1 MSDISA
7 KELSQFEEIEAKI
20 QAGKS
25 VETPRTFAKPKGNFP
40 KAPLLQDDEDEL
52 NTSVSSED
60 MNMFRLEVLQRLTED
75 KLRQI
80 PDSAEMEDSDDPILR
95 ARNDAVSVSSN
106 PSDQR
111 AHLEVPDAPA
121 DDPSDQLSPIA
132 ETTEPLVSN
141 PNSVTSANSTAPSS
155 PCSPLDV
162 APFMP
167 TFFTTSPA
175 STLDRKSK
183 RFSIKNREDME
194 KTLVGEEE
202 DEFQGDPEMSATPRV
217 QAKSGEKAGPFP
229 SQSKSYEQLVRGS
242 YTVCQVSVESAKA
255 AGIPVIGEGRQMS
268 EIVGSFE
275 VASGSVVVRTNSST
289 STSSDVFQSGKPNQT
304 EADSSQDLSGFR
316 PLILSS
322 GGVETTGAA
331 TEAVDGR
338 RDSLE
343 SSPAPSP
350 ALVRG
355 KRDGA
360 NQETALLARD
370 LTFQDSPNDVV
381 IFERS
386 LSNPPEENSN
396 SKTGQTEQHNTE
408 TVTRSSTIESHV
420 FDFNQDTVENYKIKL
435 SEDFRCY
442 KISAQS
448 GLAGR
453 EVFKAN
459 SPAASHNEDTADQRL
474 QDVQQAAHFGTYS
487 KKSHK
492 DEQEQYTDG
501 PDQASDSSD
510 GRPHHRIVQETRGQ
524 GVRDLRHSDGFSTF
538 RKDSLPQVRRE
549 EIEANGPALDLR
561 LSDGFTTFRK
571 GTTDA
576 LSGSLT
582 ARSSIGSTY
591 DQRNI
596 EADRFS
602 TFSRKQ
608 KDEQGHDQESVESL
622 HDTTASERSGVQ
634 QAPVSATPHSNKGGE
649 GDERQAFPRGVEEVQ
664 TRSSGSSYITRSRTF
679 RKTPDGHIVDDH
691 VTNVNTSSGHD
702 RNTSLSSSGG
712 KLSGQQTVVT
722 NIRVS
727 PEGAGSDNPHR
738 ISWTDEP
745 EAGARLMR
753 QLNASVDKKVREEK
767 LPSRVCVA
775 GV

>member
-20 QAGKS
+20 LAGKS
-25 VETPRTFAKPKGNFP
+25 VETPRTFAKSKGNFP
-40 KAPLLQDDEDEL
+40 KAPLPQEDEDEL

-80 PDSAEMEDSDDPILR
+80 PDGAEMEDSDDPILL
-95 ARNDAVSVSSN
+95 ARNNAVSVSSN
-106 PSDQR
+106 PPDQR

-167 TFFTTSPA
+167 AFFTTSPA

-183 RFSIKNREDME
+183 RFSIKSREDME
-194 KTLVGEEE
+194 KTLVGDEE
-202 DEFQGDPEMSATPRV
+202 DEFQADTEMSATPRV
-217 QAKSGEKAGPFP
+217 QGKSGEKAGLFP

-242 YTVCQVSVESAKA
+242 YTVSHVSVESAKA

-268 EIVGSFE
+268 EIGGSFE
-275 VASGSVVVRTNSST
+275 VAGSSVAERTNSST
-289 STSSDVFQSGKPNQT
+289 SASSDVFQSGKLIQT
-304 EADSSQDLSGFR
+304 EVDSSQDLSGFR

-322 GGVETTGAA
+322 GGAA

-343 SSPAPSP
+343 NSPAPSP
-350 ALVRG
+350 SLNLG

-360 NQETALLARD
+360 HQEVALLARD
-370 LTFQDSPNDVV
+370 MASQDSPNDVV

-408 TVTRSSTIESHV
+408 TITRSSTFESPV
-420 FDFNQDTVENYKIKL
+420 FDFNQDTVENYKINL
-435 SEDFRCY
+435 SGNFRTY
-442 KISAQS
+442 KVGAQS

-459 SPAASHNEDTADQRL
+459 SPATSYNEDTAGQRL
-474 QDVQQAAHFGTYS
+474 QDVRQAAHFGTYS

-510 GRPHHRIVQETRGQ
+510 GRPRHCIVQETHGQ

-538 RKDSLPQVRRE
+538 RKESAPQVRRE
-549 EIEANGPALDLR
+549 EIEANDPALDLR

-571 GTTDA
+571 GTSDA

-582 ARSSIGSTY
+582 SRSSPGSTY
-591 DQRNI
+591 DRRSI

-608 KDEQGHDQESVESL
+608 KDKQGHDQESVESL
-622 HDTTASERSGVQ
+622 HDTNASERSDIQ
-634 QAPVSATPHSNKGGE
+634 QAPVSATPHSNKVGE
-649 GDERQAFPRGVEEVQ
+649 GDERQAFPRRVEEVQ

-679 RKTPDGHIVDDH
+679 RKTPDGNIVDDH
-691 VTNVNTSSGHD
+691 VTNANTSSGHG
-702 RNTSLSSSGG
+702 RNTSLSSSTG
-712 KLSGQQTVVT
+712 KLSGQQTVAT

-745 EAGARLMR
+745 EAGVRLMR
-753 QLNASVDKKVREEK
+753 QLNVSLDKKVREEK
-767 LPSRVCVA
+767 LP
-775 GV
+775 

>member
-7 KELSQFEEIEAKI
+7 KELSQFEEIEAKLL
-20 QAGKS
+20 AGKS
-25 VETPRTFAKPKGNFP
+25 VETPRTFAKSKGNFP
-40 KAPLLQDDEDEL
+40 KAPLPQEDEDEL

-75 KLRQI
+75 KLQQI
-80 PDSAEMEDSDDPILR
+80 PDGAEMEDSDDPILL
-95 ARNDAVSVSSN
+95 ARNNAVSVSSN
-106 PSDQR
+106 PPDQR

-167 TFFTTSPA
+167 AFFTTSPA

-183 RFSIKNREDME
+183 RFSIKSREDME

-202 DEFQGDPEMSATPRV
+202 DEFQADPEMSATPRI
-217 QAKSGEKAGPFP
+217 QGKSGEKAGLFP
-229 SQSKSYEQLVRGS
+229 SHSKSYEQLVRGS
-242 YTVCQVSVESAKA
+242 YTVGQVSVESAKA

-268 EIVGSFE
+268 EIGGSFE
-275 VASGSVVVRTNSST
+275 VASGSVAERTNSST
-289 STSSDVFQSGKPNQT
+289 SASSDVFQSGKLIQT
-304 EADSSQDLSGFR
+304 DADSSQDLSGFR

-331 TEAVDGR
+331 TEVVDGR

-350 ALVRG
+350 SLNLG

-360 NQETALLARD
+360 HQEAALLARD
-370 LTFQDSPNDVV
+370 MASQDSPNDVV

-386 LSNPPEENSN
+386 LSNPPDENSN

-408 TVTRSSTIESHV
+408 TVTRSSTFESPV
-420 FDFNQDTVENYKIKL
+420 FDFNQDTVENYKINV
-435 SEDFRCY
+435 SGDFRTY
-442 KISAQS
+442 KVGAQS

-459 SPAASHNEDTADQRL
+459 SPATSYDEDTADQRL
-474 QDVQQAAHFGTYS
+474 RDIRQAAHFGTYS

-492 DEQEQYTDG
+492 DEQKQYTDG
-501 PDQASDSSD
+501 ADQASDSSD
-510 GRPHHRIVQETRGQ
+510 GRPHHRIVQETHGQ

-538 RKDSLPQVRRE
+538 RKDSASQVRRE
-549 EIEANGPALDLR
+549 EIEANDPALDLR

-571 GTTDA
+571 GTVDA

-582 ARSSIGSTY
+582 ARSSTGSTY
-591 DQRNI
+591 DRRSI

-608 KDEQGHDQESVESL
+608 KDKQGHDQESVESL
-622 HDTTASERSGVQ
+622 HDTNASERSDIQ

-649 GDERQAFPRGVEEVQ
+649 SDERQALPRGVEEVQ

-679 RKTPDGHIVDDH
+679 RKTPDGNIVDDH
-691 VTNVNTSSGHD
+691 VTNANTSSGHG

-727 PEGAGSDNPHR
+727 PEGTGSDNPHR

-767 LPSRVCVA
+767 LP
-775 GV
+775 